1 MSLEHVHCV
10 TTVYP
15 LPATETAGML
25 VVTSE
30 DIFIEKRKDQA
41 ELEELVEGHAGRPTA
56 GPGAMSSP
64 PIRSRP

>member
-1 MSLEHVHCV
+1 MSIEHVHCV

-15 LPATETAGML
+15 LPAPEAADML

-30 DIFIEKRKDQA
+30 GIFIEKWKDQA
-41 ELEELVEGHAGRPTA
+41 ELEELVDRHAGRPPA
-56 GPGAMSSP
+56 RPDAMSST